1 MPYVANPLVDCAAC
15 PYGEC
20 IEDRRINRVRGRAT
34 NFRLKQA
41 TILGC
46 TFDNFVPGC
55 DSDPDPTRTFD
66 QYIGQMRMNANG
78 AGARTFP
85 GGAFKLEGSAIAKV
99 EGDAF
104 EVLEAA
110 ALWNAAAAWN
120 RFMDGAPWTSQSF
133 GQPVAAIAT
142 PTRKLAIVKLPRGY
156 DATKLFKPE
165 VLATIK
171 AFEQAL
177 KLNDVTLGLSSPDIV
192 GVRLPHPLPPTLAG
206 FLADLPRLDAAN
218 LVILEE
224 AYRHLEG
231 QLDSSAFMLAIAV
244 KRTTRSDR
252 LYQPLYEATVLKFLI
267 EYVLRGAAFRFYA
280 HLGSYEGANVDKA
293 YKSALLTSLIRG
305 GTTTKAVDKLYH
317 AVSPR
322 DTAQSILEDLPLFPI

>member
-1 MPYVANPLVDCAAC
+1 MPYVADTLLDCAAC

-20 IEDRRINRVRGRAT
+20 IEDRRINRVANRNT

-46 TFDNFVPGC
+46 TFDSFVPGC

-66 QYIGQMRMNANG
+66 EYIGQMRLNANR
-78 AGARTFP
+78 AGASKFL

-104 EVLEAA
+104 ELLEAA

-120 RFMDGAPWTSQSF
+120 RFMDGGLWTSQSF
-133 GQPVAAIAT
+133 TRPVAAIAT
-142 PTRKLAIVKLPRGY
+142 PTRKIAVVKLPRGY
-156 DATKLFKPE
+156 DATRLFKPE

-171 AFEQAL
+171 AFEQSL
-177 KLNDVTLGLSSPDIV
+177 ILNDVTLGLSSPDIV
-192 GVRLPHPLPPTLAG
+192 GVRLPHPMPAELAG
-206 FLADLPRLDAAN
+206 FLVDVPRLDAVN
-218 LVILEE
+218 LVALEE
-224 AYRHLEG
+224 AYRLLEG
-231 QLDSSAFMLAIAV
+231 KLDSSAFLLAIAV

-305 GTTTKAVDKLYH
+305 GTTAKAVDKLYH
-317 AVSPR
+317 AISPR
-322 DTAQSILEDLPLFPI
+322 DTAQSILQDLPLFPI